1 MILSSTRDAFILE
14 AFLKRLSR
22 RELSG
27 KRISSIEQNAVAS
40 YVVQEHCVPGL
51 HGPVGEQHIDLTRGI
66 KVHCARIDNGGKDVF
81 PIGLDEAI
89 RRVKDGQQI
98 HITWAGVVK
107 RSLFMPGNGTE
118 ENHRQQDVGVALDQ
132 HAQRF
137 FDKRRGSVVEPCWNR
152 CHFHESFLLGCCP
165 GANTD
170 RKSTRLNSSHQII
183 SYAVFCLK
191 KK

>member
-1 MILSSTRDAFILE
+1 MLFPLFHLVWFLE
-14 AFLKRLSR
+14 SDPFVFKNSLKRLSQS
-22 RELSG
+22 EWSG
-27 KRISSIEQNAVAS
+27 QGATSIEQYTVVS

-66 KVHCARIDNGGKDVF
+66 KVQRARIDDGGKDVF

-89 RRVKDGQQI
+89 RRVKDGQQV

-137 FDKRRGSVVEPCWNR
+137 FDKCRGSVVEPCWNR
-152 CHFHESFLLGCCP
+152 CHLHESFLSGWADQFLLTFLCSV
-165 GANTD
+165 A
-170 RKSTRLNSSHQII
+170 
-183 SYAVFCLK
+183 
-191 KK
+191 

>member
-66 KVHCARIDNGGKDVF
+66 KVQRARIDDGDKDVF

-89 RRVKDGQQI
+89 RRVKDGQQV
-98 HITWAGVVK
+98 HITWARVVK

-118 ENHRQQDVGVALDQ
+118 ENHCQQDVDVALDQ

-137 FDKRRGSVVEPCWNR
+137 FANRGGSVVEP
-152 CHFHESFLLGCCP
+152 
-165 GANTD
+165 
-170 RKSTRLNSSHQII
+170 SSNMSHLHDP
-183 SYAVFCLK
+183 SL
-191 KK
+191 